1 MYSTVIGN
9 GRTLQED
16 MVLLGYKVPKGV
28 RIPNSVEL
36 LFRLNMMILGP
47 SRLSHF
53 SDWKHIRVCFRA

>member
-28 RIPNSVEL
+28 RKIYIN
-36 LFRLNMMILGP
+36 LG
-47 SRLSHF
+47 
-53 SDWKHIRVCFRA
+53 KY